1 MSAGNPPISHRPPPE
16 QPYREGGAPE
26 PGKPEPDLQPA
37 DDRFAGMREKL
48 RTYGPWFGYAT
59 FFFFALLVF
68 IYWSFPYDRVR
79 DRIIAEFERSQ
90 KPGGPH
96 QVLSIGKL
104 EPSWFTG
111 VILKDVSLT
120 SYPLDPSKTPSVLR
134 FDEIKAR
141 VSLGSLFSAAKDISF
156 SVKGLDGTIDG
167 SITHTL
173 TKDPTP
179 SAGKNAG
186 PKYDRTIK
194 MDIDG
199 IALGQLAPVRE
210 AIGTAIGGT
219 LKGTI
224 DVTYGETRIDK
235 ANGTVALEVENFWVS
250 DGKTPFKIPALKA
263 VFGSEDITLPQIV
276 IGNMPVQIAVK
287 SGVAR
292 IEKMEAKGK
301 DLDLSAGG
309 QITLRENP
317 SDSDMNLTLQFK
329 FNDQYKKKGDSTA
342 GLLLLLDSEPKLRAS
357 KRPDGFYSLRIAG
370 LLGGSP
376 QVMPASGTG
385 TMMPAPMH
393 PLGLKP

>member
-1 MSAGNPPISHRPPPE
+1 
-16 QPYREGGAPE
+16 
-26 PGKPEPDLQPA
+26 
-37 DDRFAGMREKL
+37 
-48 RTYGPWFGYAT
+48 
-59 FFFFALLVF
+59 
-68 IYWSFPYDRVR
+68 VR

-111 VILKDVSLT
+111 VVLKDVSLT
-120 SYPLDPSKTPSVLR
+120 SYPLDASKTPSVLR
-134 FDEIKAR
+134 ADEIRAR
-141 VSLGSLFSAAKDISF
+141 VSLGSLFSAAKDVTF
-156 SVKGLDGTIDG
+156 SVKGLGGTIDG

-173 TKDPTP
+173 TKEPTP
-179 SAGKNAG
+179 SAGKSTG
-186 PKYDRTIK
+186 PKYDRTVK
-194 MDIDG
+194 MELDG
-199 IALGQLAPVRE
+199 IALGELAPVRD

-301 DLDLSAGG
+301 DLDLTVGG

-357 KRPDGFYSLRIAG
+357 KRPDGFYSLRIVG

-376 QVMPASGTG
+376 QVVPASGTG
-385 TMMPAPMH
+385 SMPVH